1 MKKLL
6 VAFLAVMAIGCSK
19 VPAGS
24 VGVKVYLLGTSKG
37 VDHETLGPGR
47 YFIGWNEEL
56 FLFPVFKQ
64 NHTWTKDSSTESPG
78 DESITMQTREGLV
91 MNADVGIMY
100 SIKPDNVAKVF
111 QSYRRGIDEVTHV
124 FLRNVVRD
132 AFNAT
137 AATMEAEAIYGYGKN
152 KMLEEVEHRA
162 RASVQPLGID
172 IEKIYLVG
180 NLRLPSAVTAAID
193 AKLQAMQLATQ
204 RENELRQAEAEA
216 AKVIATAKGEAN
228 SNLLRAK
235 AQAEGNMAVAEAEAK
250 ANSIVARSLTKEL
263 VEYERVKKWDG
274 ALPKFGSGGAALFN
288 FKE

>member
-1 MKKLL
+1 LKKVLIALL
-6 VAFLAVMAIGCSK
+6 GLTVIACQK
-19 VPAGS
+19 VPAGH
-24 VGVKVYLLGTSKG
+24 VGVKVYLLGGHKG

-47 YFIGWNEEL
+47 YFIGYNEEL

-64 NHTWTKDSSTESPG
+64 NHTWTKESTSESPG
-78 DESITMQTREGLV
+78 DESITMQTKEGLV

-100 SIKPDNVAKVF
+100 SIKPENVAKVF

-137 AATMEAEAIYGYGKN
+137 AAIMEAEAIYGYGKN
-152 KMLEEVEHRA
+152 KLLEEVEHRA
-162 RASVQPLGID
+162 RQSVQSLGID
-172 IEKIYLVG
+172 VEKIYLVG
-180 NLRLPSAVTAAID
+180 NLRLPPAVTNAID

-216 AKVIATAKGEAN
+216 KKVMAAATGEAN
-228 SNLLRAK
+228 SNLLRAR
-235 AQAEGNMAVAEAEAK
+235 AEAEGNLARARAEAEA
-250 ANSIVARSLTKEL
+250 NLTVAKSLTKEL
-263 VEYERVKKWDG
+263 VEYERVKRWDG
-274 ALPKFGSGGAALFN
+274 ALPKYAAGGTALFN